1 MDLLGIG
8 NNEEKS
14 SEGAG
19 FTDKIE
25 QLKQNITK
33 LVTTSTEKKSSNV
46 EKVVSIKGK
55 IIKIKESVANIL
67 SVKDQFATTSKLLE
81 NANAE
86 VAKCQADLLAKGKEL
101 EDLKTQHSAEIK
113 ELQGQLD
120 DVNKTNDLVSGDYE
134 KKIKEKEA
142 EITNLN
148 EQLQNN
154 IAQVSKI
161 TDDINKGMKGIE
173 EDGVELGT
181 ALSELETEVDGLQTS
196 MEDTEKTIDKN
207 SKVQAETVP
216 VAAVESGNAPE
227 ITDTDSI
234 GSDTW
239 TTVEDESSVGS
250 EPSGPENRQQVIDRL
265 KTKVRKEIATAK
277 KSGKNLDEMNID
289 VEKAKTRAVEE
300 LRKWD
305 NENRGNR
312 DLGSKFGV
320 KDTLPLD
327 TAYQSSKHLGIV
339 SMSGGSKKNKS
350 TRKKRKAKK
359 TQKRKKRSLRK

>member
-1 MDLLGIG
+1 
-8 NNEEKS
+8 
-14 SEGAG
+14 
-19 FTDKIE
+19 
-25 QLKQNITK
+25 
-33 LVTTSTEKKSSNV
+33 
-46 EKVVSIKGK
+46 
-55 IIKIKESVANIL
+55 
-67 SVKDQFATTSKLLE
+67 
-81 NANAE
+81 
-86 VAKCQADLLAKGKEL
+86 
-101 EDLKTQHSAEIK
+101 
-113 ELQGQLD
+113 
-120 DVNKTNDLVSGDYE
+120 
-134 KKIKEKEA
+134 
-142 EITNLN
+142 
-148 EQLQNN
+148 
-154 IAQVSKI
+154 
-161 TDDINKGMKGIE
+161 MKGIE

-196 MEDTEKTIDKN
+196 MADTEKTIDKN

-216 VAAVESGNAPE
+216 VAAVESGNAPDNDDE
-227 ITDTDSI
+227 TI

-239 TTVEDESSVGS
+239 TTVEDDSSVGS

-265 KTKVRKEIATAK
+265 KTRVRKEIATAK
-277 KSGKNLDEMNID
+277 KSGKKFDEMTID

-305 NENRGNR
+305 NENRER
-312 DLGSKFGV
+312 TDLGSKFGV

>member
-33 LVTTSTEKKSSNV
+33 LVTTSTEKKSSNM

-81 NANAE
+81 DANAE

-101 EDLKTQHSAEIK
+101 EDLKTQHNAEIK

-142 EITNLN
+142 EITKLN

-196 MEDTEKTIDKN
+196 MADTEKTIDKN

-216 VAAVESGNAPE
+216 VAAVESGNAPDNDDE
-227 ITDTDSI
+227 TI

-239 TTVEDESSVGS
+239 TTVEDDSSVGS

-265 KTKVRKEIATAK
+265 KTRVRKEIATAK
-277 KSGKNLDEMNID
+277 KSGKKFDDMTID

-305 NENRGNR
+305 NENRER
-312 DLGSKFGV
+312 TDLGSKFGV

-327 TAYQSSKHLGIV
+327 TTYQSSKHLGIV